1 MRCLTNPRVV
11 VAHKTWR
18 AVPRKKDKT
27 ITKHLRL
34 RRRRVELGRVIFTF
48 DLPKSRRIF
57 FGIARFDV
65 MLLLFLLLY
74 LMFVGFLHHLCHL
87 SGFALHVT
95 LWSGKTFV
103 GFPFFGRPKNHSSAT
118 CQIESATDPGSTY
131 VCVCVLVYIRL
142 LDCPILHN
150 SPRLWMAHR
159 VPSKK
164 GSLRRWFTLVSCGWR
179 YAQVW
184 SQARLERIFI
194 EFCSVGALE
203 AERRRGTHTD
213 CERG

>member
-1 MRCLTNPRVV
+1 M
-11 VAHKTWR
+11 
-18 AVPRKKDKT
+18 
-27 ITKHLRL
+27 
-34 RRRRVELGRVIFTF
+34 IFTF

-131 VCVCVLVYIRL
+131 VSVCVYDSWIAQSYIIALLYEWRTEFRVRRVAYDVGLRWSLVVGVTRR
-142 LDCPILHN
+142 CEAKRGW
-150 SPRLWMAHR
+150 S
-159 VPSKK
+159 
-164 GSLRRWFTLVSCGWR
+164 GSL
-179 YAQVW
+179 
-184 SQARLERIFI
+184 
-194 EFCSVGALE
+194 
-203 AERRRGTHTD
+203 
-213 CERG
+213 

>member
-1 MRCLTNPRVV
+1 MGEGDFHFRSAKKPTN
-11 VAHKTWR
+11 
-18 AVPRKKDKT
+18 
-27 ITKHLRL
+27 
-34 RRRRVELGRVIFTF
+34 
-48 DLPKSRRIF
+48 F

-65 MLLLFLLLY
+65 MLFLFLLLY

-131 VCVCVLVYIRL
+131 VLVYIRL

-150 SPRLWMAHR
+150 SPPL
-159 VPSKK
+159 
-164 GSLRRWFTLVSCGWR
+164 
-179 YAQVW
+179 
-184 SQARLERIFI
+184 
-194 EFCSVGALE
+194 
-203 AERRRGTHTD
+203 
-213 CERG
+213 